1 MMILKIGVSTKQSLS
16 LLSSW
21 TQISSQNMLEREKR
35 EERW

>member
-1 MMILKIGVSTKQSLS
+1 MMILKIGVSTEQSLS

-35 EERW
+35 EER